1 MKNISVHIKK
11 GEKTTFTF
19 KKPIAT
25 YGTRIAA
32 KEVTVFWNFKNIT
45 STIGNHT
52 FTITNSSPPEKTIND
67 GYYDFEQLKS
77 RMENDKLELQMNAY
91 DNTCIIDNK
100 NSTTVNLKKLGVL
113 LGFAEDHQLTAKTN
127 EASSNAVDVNHG
139 LR

>member
-52 FTITNSSPPEKTIND
+52 FTITNSSNV
-67 GYYDFEQLKS
+67 LS
-77 RMENDKLELQMNAY
+77 RK
-91 DNTCIIDNK
+91 
-100 NSTTVNLKKLGVL
+100 
-113 LGFAEDHQLTAKTN
+113 FANPAPTLWR
-127 EASSNAVDVNHG
+127 VDPTRHPRTKCCQREG
-139 LR
+139 

>member
-45 STIGNHT
+45 TTIGNNT
-52 FTITNSSPPEKTIND
+52 FIRKKSENGGTDETKTIND
-67 GYYDFEQLKS
+67 GYYDFEQLKT
-77 RMENDKLELQMNAY
+77 RLAGEKLELQMNAY
-91 DNTCIIDNK
+91 DNTCIVENK
-100 NSTTVNLKKLGVL
+100 NAVTV
-113 LGFAEDHQLTAKTN
+113 
-127 EASSNAVDVNHG
+127 
-139 LR
+139 